1 MKEHFRY
8 DALGRPVW
16 KKDRDGNETA
26 TAYTRTDSGH
36 PLRRR
41 DRRGNAV
48 RRPEQTHKGQRQPRD
63 DKHQKRPHRQ
73 DHSHYRPQRT
83 DRVLRMGKNR
93 TAPAHHLPGRTAD
106 RIHLRQPAET
116 DRHVHQEAGRRDT
129 A

>member
-36 PLRRR
+36 PLRRQ

-48 RRPEQTHKGQRQPRD
+48 RRHGQTHQGQRQPRD
-63 DKHQKRPHRQ
+63 DQHRTGPHRQ
-73 DHSHYRPQRT
+73 DHSRHRTQRT
-83 DRVLRMGKNR
+83 DRVLRMGR
-93 TAPAHHLPGRTAD
+93 TGRKKKHHLTRRTAD
-106 RIHLRQPAET
+106 RLHLQLRRIRQ
-116 DRHVHQEAGRRDT
+116 
-129 A
+129 